1 MNCKKTEEP
10 ANIYTVPAFEN
21 LSVSCLKFT
30 ITVKLSKRVK
40 MLEGNID
47 NSIENAEGVC
57 QY

>member
-1 MNCKKTEEP
+1 MNCKETEEP
-10 ANIYTVPAFEN
+10 ANIYTHPCLEN
-21 LSVSCLKFT
+21 LPVSCLKFT